1 MAKQPITQFVQQ
13 QIDDDSFQEKLI
25 DHILNFDPLDPG
37 TALDSSS
44 PQPLF
49 LIPKL
54 PPEINWKLVNGKWAP
69 KPVPNQKKPKP
80 NSALPQADVLIVTW
94 TVAEALA
101 LSDVLTPGKRS
112 HTDWFFYDHNWAND
126 FKAKVHGMAPSLKVN
141 RLGSWYMSQ
150 IGKKKV
156 ICFKSELHMA
166 RDGKQMPVK
175 DLWIQLIKEVK
186 PKLVI
191 TTGTAGGIGAGI
203 QLGDVV
209 VTQTFR
215 FDCNRTFKN
224 DPFHDTVYSCTK
236 KAALTQVKKVNAKLM
251 GFTTDKL
258 PKAPRKAKIIVK
270 AEKGIEPNDIV
281 TTDFFAF
288 DDSTDDYKLAGLG
301 TAVEMGDATLSLAC
315 LEIGAAAPPWIGVRN
330 ASDPQ
335 IDKGATLKEKADIA
349 GRIYEKYGY
358 WTTINSAIACWAVV
372 NSIK

>member
-1 MAKQPITQFVQQ
+1 MPKLPITQLIQQ
-13 QIDDDSFQEKLI
+13 QIDDDSFQDKLI
-25 DHILNFDPLDPG
+25 DHILNFDPLDPS
-37 TALDSSS
+37 TSLDTSS

-49 LIPKL
+49 LTPKL
-54 PPEINWKLVNGKWAP
+54 PPQISWKDVNKKWAP
-69 KPVPNQKKPKP
+69 KPVPNQKKPNPDKK
-80 NSALPQADVLIVTW
+80 LPEADLLIVTW

-101 LSDVLTPGKRS
+101 LSDALTPGKRS
-112 HTDWFFYDHNWAND
+112 HSDWFPYAHNWLSD
-126 FKAKVHGMAPSLKVN
+126 FKPKVHGMAPSLKVN
-141 RLGSWYMSQ
+141 RLGLWYMSQ

-156 ICFKSELHMA
+156 LCFKSELHMA

-175 DLWIQLIKEVK
+175 DLWKQLIKEVN

-191 TTGTAGGIGAGI
+191 TTGTAGGIGKGI

-215 FDCNRTFKN
+215 FDCNRIFKS
-224 DPFHDTVYSCTK
+224 DPFHDAVYHCD
-236 KAALTQVKKVNAKLM
+236 KKVSLSQVNKVNTKLM
-251 GFTTDKL
+251 GFTTNML
-258 PKAPRKAKIIVK
+258 PKAKRKAKIIIK

-301 TAVEMGDATLSLAC
+301 TAVEMGDATLALAC
-315 LEIGAAAPPWIGVRN
+315 LEIGESAPPWIGIRN

-335 IDKGATLKEKADIA
+335 IDKGTTLKEKADIA

-372 NSIK
+372 NSLK